1 MAFETSKSNGILSPI
16 ACELDVSDAMLPELQ
31 AQVVA
36 EMADERRGV
45 KGWVNWVEENRI
57 VVEEGCRTREAGGLL
72 LRWQ

>member
-1 MAFETSKSNGILSPI
+1 M
-16 ACELDVSDAMLPELQ
+16 DVSDAMLPELQ